1 MNFYLADDSQRSFTF
16 FSQLIEEEPGWTLV
30 GSAKTFEEFLSDIFR
45 FEPDIILTSIAF
57 LALLDSSQHEQLIG
71 TLPSSIIIAISDR
84 ESLDE
89 LRAAL
94 KLGAKDLLV
103 AGKSKEHIRET
114 IERNICQEKSR
125 RDYLVKQDHFSDP
138 LPDREE
144 SQIIALCSGKGGV
157 GKSFISSHLA
167 AILAKLSQAK
177 IVLVDLNIQFAD
189 LTTLLNIPDAD
200 KLPDLTHLI
209 PIIDEIDA
217 NHLESVLWT
226 HPEGFKVL
234 LSPRGSKSAEQLTEE
249 HLEKILHSLSQEFDL
264 IILDVPTSLNRLSL
278 KAIARATSAFIVVT
292 PDIPATQNGLLL
304 LHHLEEIGLPKDK
317 FKLILN
323 EMNRKSQLSSEEL
336 EKVFSLPVA
345 AEIHQDHEAVS
356 YFENK
361 GKLLTSHLDLGI
373 MEGVLILASQL
384 YPFEMPEKS
393 RLARLWHR
401 FRQI

>member
-1 MNFYLADDSQRSFTF
+1 MNFYLADDSESSFTF
-16 FSQLIEEEPGWTLV
+16 FSDLIEEEPGWTVV
-30 GSAKTFEEFLSDIFR
+30 GSSRTFEEFVSDIFR
-45 FEPDIILTSIAF
+45 FEPNVILTSIAF
-57 LALLDSSQHEQLIG
+57 LALLDSSHREQLLG
-71 TLPSSIIIAISDR
+71 TLPSSIILAISDH

-103 AGKSKEHIRET
+103 ASKNKNHIRET
-114 IERNICQEKSR
+114 IERNACQEKSR
-125 RDYLVKQDHFSDP
+125 RDYLVKQDHFFDP
-138 LPDREE
+138 PPEKE
-144 SQIIALCSGKGGV
+144 SQMVAICSGKGGV

-177 IVLVDLNIQFAD
+177 TVLVDLNVQFAD
-189 LTTLLNIPDAD
+189 LTTLFNVPRED

-209 PIIDEIDA
+209 PIVDEIDA

-234 LSPRGSKSAEQLTEE
+234 LSPRNSESAEQLTEE
-249 HLEKILHSLSQEFDL
+249 HLEKILDGLSQQFDL
-264 IILDVPTSLNRLSL
+264 VILDVPTSLNRLSL

-304 LHHLEEIGLPKDK
+304 LRHFEKIGLPKDK
-317 FKLILN
+317 CKLILN
-323 EMNRKSQLSSEEL
+323 RVNRKSQLSSEEL

-361 GKLLTSHLDLGI
+361 GKLLTSHLDLRI